1 MLRLLLLVILL
12 SPQLSLAQKPLRGS
26 PSREKPLV
34 DIDLGFSTGNYNGAT
49 FSEVNLGVNLNFTD
63 WLTWRNSGFK
73 RFGSAQVKE
82 ITGLDSTLRL
92 ISTNHFDGGLF
103 RLFGGAGYRFTDDSN
118 KNALLGEGGVGLE
131 IGRFGLGA
139 GVKYLKY
146 DKTQY
151 DSNRIETSNSEVI
164 YFVALSG
171 GARLSF

>member
-1 MLRLLLLVILL
+1 MLKALLLAILL
-12 SPQLSLAQKPLRGS
+12 SSQLSFAQRPLRES

-34 DIDLGFSTGNYNGAT
+34 DIDLGFSTGNYNGST

-73 RFGSAQVKE
+73 RFGSTQTKE

-118 KNALLGEGGVGLE
+118 KNALVGEGGVGLQV
-131 IGRFGLGA
+131 GRIGLGA

-146 DKTQY
+146 DKTQH
-151 DSNRIETSNSEVI
+151 DSNKIEMSNSEVI

-171 GARLSF
+171 GASLSF